1 MARDGTGAAF
11 ILPLL
16 MKLTA
21 ADWSHARTLAPQ
33 LDDAL
38 RRACKIHRAQPV
50 FEAEGQPTPLVLAR
64 LPGLSS
70 QDLLVIASAFADASE
85 RVGHPVMVDKADPDG
100 GGSSG
105 SARKRDVSPGP
116 ELARLMAQS
125 TALTRKGRP
134 GQPGPRVRGPGARAR

>member
-33 LDDAL
+33 LDDAV

-50 FEAEGQPTPLVLAR
+50 FEADGQPTP
-64 LPGLSS
+64 
-70 QDLLVIASAFADASE
+70 
-85 RVGHPVMVDKADPDG
+85 
-100 GGSSG
+100 
-105 SARKRDVSPGP
+105 
-116 ELARLMAQS
+116 
-125 TALTRKGRP
+125 
-134 GQPGPRVRGPGARAR
+134 ARARKATRSLVTGLARHCQCLRGCK